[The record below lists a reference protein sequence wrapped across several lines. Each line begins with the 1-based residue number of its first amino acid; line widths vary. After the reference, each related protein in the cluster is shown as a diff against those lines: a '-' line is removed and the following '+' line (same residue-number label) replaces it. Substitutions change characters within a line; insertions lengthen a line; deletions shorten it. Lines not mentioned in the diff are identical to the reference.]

1 MKPNITGFFDYDG
14 TSSFQDQI
22 AVAQKNQIE
31 YICLR
36 SYNGKP
42 IIELN
47 DSDLKKIMLELKTA
61 KLKIAVLDTGIS
73 PYDIYDERKHAEAL
87 DEFKYMIKVADKLKV
102 AHLFFRLP
110 IFNDV
115 IEEYEMIYKRL
126 EPYVDQAMKNSKKII
141 LLPVHGYKANTY
153 VYLFK
158 KIKSNV
164 LSLAFDPVA
173 IMMNNESTTTAY
185 RLLRTMIGAFMAEDA
200 DHDHVPK
207 LLGYGKTDIITIFK
221 KLLRDRY
228 SGFLMVDN
236 KFHTSIFNEEPKK
249 VGFFK
254 KIFTNEKKKKEN
266 EMSDL
271 SKKIFP
277 NEETK
282 NVTIDDILEN
292 QIKVLRIIFK

>member
-14 TSSFQDQI
+14 TASFQDQI
-22 AVAQKNQIE
+22 AIAQKNQLD

-36 SYNGKP
+36 SYNGER
-42 IIELN
+42 IIELS
-47 DSDLKKIMLELKTA
+47 DGDLKKILLELKTA
-61 KLKIAVLDTGIS
+61 KLKIAILDTGIQS
-73 PYDIYDERKHAEAL
+73 YDIYDDRKHAEAL

-102 AHLFFRLP
+102 SYLFFRLP
-110 IFNDV
+110 KFNDV
-115 IEEYEMIYKRL
+115 IEEYENIYKRL
-126 EPYVDQAMKNSKKII
+126 EPYVEAAMKNSKKII
-141 LLPVHGYKANTY
+141 LLPVNGYKANTY
-153 VYLFK
+153 VYLLK
-158 KIKSNV
+158 KIKSNT
-164 LSLAFDPVA
+164 LSMAFDPVA

-185 RLLRTMIGAFMAEDA
+185 RLLRTMIGAFIAEDA
-200 DHDHVPK
+200 DHQNVPK

-236 KFHTSIFNEEPKK
+236 KFHTSIFNEEPQK

-254 KIFTNEKKKKEN
+254 KIFSNDKKKKEN

-292 QIKVLRIIFK
+292 QIKVLRVIFK